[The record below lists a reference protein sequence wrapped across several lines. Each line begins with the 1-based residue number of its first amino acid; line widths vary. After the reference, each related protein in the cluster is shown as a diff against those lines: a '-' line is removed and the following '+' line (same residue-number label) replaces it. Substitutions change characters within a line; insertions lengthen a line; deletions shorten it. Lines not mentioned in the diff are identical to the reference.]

1 MKRTVLPI
9 VLALAVTLLAFQAC
23 RGPRRI
29 PKGDMTDIFYDMFLQ
44 EQVIRSNPEFRR
56 QADTS
61 LVYEG
66 IFEKYGYDT
75 DDYLYSLH
83 YYLAEPERL
92 AKIMDKVA
100 DRFSKE
106 AGTTAREV
114 RFLEWKARMMAI
126 WQQQPDTLWPL
137 PGRRPVD
144 SLFLGMSLD
153 SLLAPADTL
162 RPDSLLF
169 VRDSLL
175 FPVDSL

>member
-1 MKRTVLPI
+1 MKRSALHI
-9 VLALAVTLLAFQAC
+9 VLALVMALLALDAC

-29 PKGDMTDIFYDMFLQ
+29 PKDDMTDIFYEMFLQ
-44 EQVIRSNPEFRR
+44 EQVIRSTPELRR

-100 DRFSKE
+100 VRFSRQ
-106 AGTTAREV
+106 AGATAREV

-144 SLFLGMSLD
+144 SLFLGMAVD
-153 SLLAPADTL
+153 SLVAPADTL